1 MFDWLHN
8 GEGLVVFNLQ
18 GLSDPYDKSFQARAR
33 RYAGDTFGERFQKAT
48 VIGPDLRARP
58 HGGAS
63 SVRLRARRWQRVCMD
78 VAHELD
84 RSADAASR
92 AGHLH
97 RLR

>member
-1 MFDWLHN
+1 MPIEVVI
-8 GEGLVVFNLQ
+8 GQKLVQCAVQL
-18 GLSDPYDKSFQARAR
+18 PARCRAR